1 MRRSPNFSLLSLK
14 KKDTPYIRRSALFRS
29 QQILHRRVDLAV
41 LKTIQ
46 IDLGGR

>member
-29 QQILHRRVDLAV
+29 QQVLHCRVDLAI
-41 LKTIQ
+41 LERIQ
-46 IDLGGR
+46 IDLGSR